1 MLISRCFLIIIFALG
16 LMPTLL
22 HADDTAQLKSIR
34 RSIQEQESKLTA
46 QRDQRAKL
54 LESLKNQETAIAE
67 LSASID
73 KNSLLLKKFEGEIKT
88 LIKQITLLQSKQLQQ
103 RTALAK
109 QLEAAFKLG
118 KTTGLD
124 LIFSGVKSERNERI
138 ITYYGYINEA
148 RETQINDL
156 KETQLQ
162 LNEKKTT
169 LESRRTK
176 QKTVQDR
183 QQKEQAGLEKSRQDR
198 QKTIAAL
205 ESSMQA
211 NQLKLSELRSNER
224 KLQAQIAKAE
234 KESRRLTREEIKRA
248 KLIKD
253 KQKSSNYTPNAD
265 ERSLMARVS
274 GIGKPQKQFNWPVS
288 GTLLHRFNEP
298 LQGELRWKGLVINAK
313 DGTPVK
319 AITNGRVILASW
331 LQGYGFIVALEHGK
345 NDMSLYG
352 YNQRLLV
359 NVGDTVEAGQP
370 IALVGASGGQS
381 APALYF
387 EIRRDG
393 KALDPSAW
401 LK

>member
-1 MLISRCFLIIIFALG
+1 
-16 LMPTLL
+16 MPTLL